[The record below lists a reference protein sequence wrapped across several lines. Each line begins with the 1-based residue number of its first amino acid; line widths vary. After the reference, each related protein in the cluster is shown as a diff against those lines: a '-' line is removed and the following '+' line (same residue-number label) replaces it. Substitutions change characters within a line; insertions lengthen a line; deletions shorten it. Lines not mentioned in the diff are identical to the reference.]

1 MDANN
6 HSPTTILDNPAKKA
20 MSANQTVAVIWV
32 KQPLEKEKGYPKIA
46 SKNENNS
53 PFQGNGLRARFQGF

>member
-1 MDANN
+1 MGPFTVHCQITPNDMDANN

-20 MSANQTVAVIWV
+20 MSANQTVVVIWV

-46 SKNENNS
+46 SKKET
-53 PFQGNGLRARFQGF
+53 